1 MEVSVSKVAID
12 ERGELLPGF
21 GTMSRNWKWIVLRG
35 VLALG
40 LGLVC
45 FLFPVSALFAFT
57 MVFAA
62 YAAVDGILSLVAAV
76 NGARNKEERWWV
88 YILRGVVGIAVAALF
103 VMMPIGMTISYALM
117 TLVMLS
123 VWAIMT
129 GALEIAAAVRLR
141 KEIEG
146 EWLMGLSGLLSLLLG
161 TCIGIL
167 LFVDP
172 LATLPS
178 AAWVIGTYAII
189 AGVVLLS
196 LGLRLR
202 KA

>member
-1 MEVSVSKVAID
+1 
-12 ERGELLPGF
+12 
-21 GTMSRNWKWIVLRG
+21 MSRNWKWIVLRG

>member
-1 MEVSVSKVAID
+1 MEVSISKVTID

-57 MVFAA
+57 MVFAV

-76 NGARNKEERWWV
+76 NGARHKEDRWWV
-88 YILRGVVGIAVAALF
+88 YILRGVIGIAVAALF
-103 VMMPIGMTISYALM
+103 VMMPVGMTIGYALM

-129 GALEIAAAVRLR
+129 GALEIAAAIRLR

-161 TCIGIL
+161 TSIAVL